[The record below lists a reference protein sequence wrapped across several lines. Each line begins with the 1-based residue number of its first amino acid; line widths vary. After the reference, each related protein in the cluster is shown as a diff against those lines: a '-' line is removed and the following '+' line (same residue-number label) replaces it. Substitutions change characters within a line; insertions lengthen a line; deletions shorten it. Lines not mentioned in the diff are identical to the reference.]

1 MKRNIK
7 RMAVIVSF
15 ALAFAALCGC
25 GEDGNV
31 TTDQLE
37 EYTDLGEDL
46 ETTEA
51 DFFEEETTVAD
62 DAGEDNVDYGEYTDK
77 VNELMSEGLADQF
90 VLVKIDEDDSPELV
104 ASDSTGSFD
113 HENAFIFTVKN
124 GEVVE
129 LASVIAGVDGA
140 HLDCAEGKNLIHV
153 SGAVAGMR
161 DVFSRITDGELE
173 EVFTAEASS
182 MDENANYS
190 VNGSSVKE
198 NEYYEQI
205 NEFVKSYGSMKRI
218 EYDGLYEISYS
229 YSDGYGGFEV
239 GSSESYQ

>member
-1 MKRNIK
+1 MKRKIK
-7 RMAVIVSF
+7 NAVLVMTF
-15 ALAFAALCGC
+15 ALAVSALCAC
-25 GEDGNV
+25 GSEDDV
-31 TTDQLE
+31 ITADM
-37 EYTDLGEDL
+37 LGEDYSDVAEDY
-46 ETTEA
+46 ETEVSDIEEVESEPAADVSDA
-51 DFFEEETTVAD
+51 DF
-62 DAGEDNVDYGEYTDK
+62 GDYNDK
-77 VNELMSEGLADQF
+77 VSELMSEGLADQF

-140 HLDCAEGKNLIHV
+140 HLDYAEGKNLIHV

-161 DVFSRITDGELE
+161 DVFSKITDGELE